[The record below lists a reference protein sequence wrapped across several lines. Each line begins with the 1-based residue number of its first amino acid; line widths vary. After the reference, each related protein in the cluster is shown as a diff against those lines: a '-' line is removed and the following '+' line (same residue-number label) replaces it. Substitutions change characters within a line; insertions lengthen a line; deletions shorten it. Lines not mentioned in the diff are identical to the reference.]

1 MRIPR
6 YEQQVNAPSAPQ
18 FSQIADVRTDNLS
31 GLADTLQTVYEDKLR
46 EQEEAK
52 KTAIFQADTSIKMAM
67 TKAMFDLEERI
78 KNGGSYAKAEEE
90 YQKAHDAAIAQ
101 FGSAFDVDESGNT
114 KARALAEYQADGL
127 GNILRIREMASSRRR
142 SDAANAANNRLD
154 LLKREYALAGD
165 DVAKRDAALKAMSG
179 TIAGLSA
186 TGVINGDEGKMRLR
200 NALSGAEAD
209 RLTLVAQNNAD
220 NPQKVL
226 DEVEKSKD
234 ILDVDTYLSMRGAAM
249 ADVAR
254 MGTVTA
260 VESYITSPTTTRP
273 PSQESVDLF
282 YQEKVIKPF
291 SNGTIDEAGYE
302 QSAISTAVSVGKMP
316 SQVVMQSSAFL
327 SMKPEM
333 MNDADIS
340 TAASTARIVAS
351 ASKYG
356 AKVDMNGLSKET
368 VAKAELITSRI
379 ESGMDERRAIQSV
392 YADIGDDDRR
402 KIYNDAANDARKIL
416 VDRKLGSETFD
427 VDIPQLSQSEFV
439 DTYAQLRSAGSTA
452 DEAVKLAKKK
462 INQSFVEF
470 DGIKV
475 KDPATLYSKF
485 DEESWVRSARNYYE
499 SKIGAIPEGQKVAP
513 IADRETK
520 RLIAA
525 GEQPSFGL
533 YLYVDP
539 KEPPIAVFDK
549 DTGQPIRVYETPEMK
564 VQKRMDLFK
573 GYTGKMGIGVQ

>member
-1 MRIPR
+1 MKIPR

-18 FSQIADVRTDNLS
+18 FSQIADVRTDSLS
-31 GLADTLQTVYEDKLR
+31 ALADGLQDVYQDKLR

-67 TKAMFDLEERI
+67 QKAMFDLQERI

-90 YQKAHDAAIAQ
+90 YQKAHDTAIAQ

-127 GNILRIREMASSRRR
+127 NNILRIREMASSRRR
-142 SDAANAANNRLD
+142 SDAASAANNRLD

-165 DVAKRDAALKAMSG
+165 DVAKREAAVKAMSG

-234 ILDVDTYLSMRGAAM
+234 MLDVDTYLSMRGAAM
-249 ADVAR
+249 ADVAK
-254 MGTVTA
+254 MGTVA
-260 VESYITSPTTTRP
+260 SVESYIASPEQYKP

-282 YQEKVIKPF
+282 YQEKVIKPMAAGAF
-291 SNGTIDEAGYE
+291 DEAQYE
-302 QSAISTAVSVGKMP
+302 QIAIDTSITTGKLP
-316 SQVVMQSSAFL
+316 TQVVMQSSSFL
-327 SMKPEM
+327 NMTPEM
-333 MNDADIS
+333 MNDSDIS

-351 ASKYG
+351 ASKQG
-356 AKVDMNGLSKET
+356 AKVNMNGLTKDT
-368 VAKAELITSRI
+368 IAKAELITSRI
-379 ESGMDERRAIQSV
+379 ESGMDERKAIQSV
-392 YADIGDDDRR
+392 YSDIGDDDRA
-402 KIYNDAANDARKIL
+402 KIYKTSTDEARKIL
-416 VDRKLGSETFD
+416 VNQKLGDTSFS
-427 VDIPQLSQSEFV
+427 VDIPKLSQSEFV
-439 DTYAQLRSAGSTA
+439 DVYAQYRGAGSTA

-462 INQSFVEF
+462 INQSFVKF
-470 DGIKV
+470 DGIDV
-475 KDPATLYSKF
+475 KDPATNYSQF
-485 DEESWVRSARNYYE
+485 DEESWVRSSRNYYE
-499 SKIGAIPEGQKVAP
+499 TKIGKLSEGQKVAP

-525 GEQPSFGL
+525 GEKPSFGL

-549 DTGQPIRVYETPEMK
+549 ETGQPIRIYETPEMK
-564 VQKRMDLFK
+564 KKQKQYSGELDYFMRFK
-573 GYTGKMGIGVQ
+573 